1 MPKLCMML
9 LRRAIILLIKKTP
22 QILVSTNALVYYMIN
37 PGHLGLLVK
46 KKHMFELVDRDKRS
60 LWGDFLL
67 NWGTTGL

>member
-46 KKHMFELVDRDKRS
+46 KKHMFEL
-60 LWGDFLL
+60 
-67 NWGTTGL
+67 TGKS